1 VAEQKLTDTQ
11 DHNKKVRIVIADD
24 HPLLREALRYT
35 LEKQCDFEIVAECGD
50 GEETLRM
57 ARELIPDVLV
67 MDISMP
73 KLNGMEVTKQIK
85 AESLPIAILV
95 LTVHNDNEHV
105 ISILEAGAA
114 GYLTKSVYG
123 DEIINSV
130 RALVSG
136 ETVLSS
142 SISAQVFKYAYQH
155 MPKSVTLQ
163 PFDRLLA
170 RELEILKLA
179 AKGTSNKDI
188 AAKLGLSLRTVKGY
202 LSDIFS
208 KLMVASRT
216 EAIIVSLRKGII
228 DLKDLE

>member
-1 VAEQKLTDTQ
+1 VAEQKLSGAQ

-35 LEKQCDFEIVAECGD
+35 LEKQSDFEILAECGD
-50 GEETLRM
+50 GEETLRV
-57 ARELIPDVLV
+57 ARELVPDVLI

-85 AESLPIAILV
+85 TEALPIAILV

-130 RALVSG
+130 RALVTG

-155 MPKSVTLQ
+155 MPKPVTLQ

-188 AAKLGLSLRTVKGY
+188 ASKLGLSLRTVKGY

-208 KLMVASRT
+208 KLMVTSRT